1 MLRDGTLGPLEISS
15 MGVDSRLGPLVLFTV
30 LLLQACSSG
39 ESQRTTKDAIR
50 AAAAAH
56 ADNICLTSEAMDR
69 ESAQTLADIADL
81 MAEEPGPKDDSTLA
95 AIQGASLARQRGCV
109 D

>member
-1 MLRDGTLGPLEISS
+1 MLRDGTLSPLEIST
-15 MGVDSRLGPLVLFTV
+15 MGVASCVGPLVLFTV

-39 ESQRTTKDAIR
+39 ESQRNAKDAIR

-95 AIQGASLARQRGCV
+95 AIQGAALARQRGCV